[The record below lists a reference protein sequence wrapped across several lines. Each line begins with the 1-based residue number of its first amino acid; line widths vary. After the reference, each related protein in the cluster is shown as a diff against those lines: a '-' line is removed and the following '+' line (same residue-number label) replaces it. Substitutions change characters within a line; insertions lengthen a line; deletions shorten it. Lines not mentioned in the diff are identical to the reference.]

1 MGDGIFVVDA
11 GSKVTAVNQAAQ
23 RILQLPENKLVGYT
37 FAEVVRDYEL
47 DGILQCCLKTKQQQM
62 GTVETSPRKQFL
74 GVIATPLED
83 EGGCLLLV
91 QDLTEIRRL
100 ETVRRDFVANTS
112 HELRTPIASLKALTE
127 TLQSGAIE
135 DSAVAK
141 DFLAKMNTE
150 VDKLTQMVLELGE
163 LSRIESGESPIDMRP
178 FDITQTIEQ
187 AVERLRAQAD
197 RAELSLTIDTSSNL
211 PQALGD
217 RDRVEQVLVNLIHNA
232 IKFTPSGGIIDLSV
246 KLEGNSIKVS
256 VADSGIGIPEDDLPR
271 VFERFYKA
279 DKARAGGGT
288 GMGLAIA
295 KHIIEAHGGRVWA
308 ESVEG
313 KGSTFNF
320 TLPLVDKP

>member
-1 MGDGIFVVDA
+1 M
-11 GSKVTAVNQAAQ
+11 
-23 RILQLPENKLVGYT
+23 GYT

-47 DGILQCCLKTKQQQM
+47 DGILQRCLKTKQQQM